1 MTEFRPFFDLIIGPA
16 GAIALLMLT
25 VVGVVRGWWYA
36 GSYVRKMIAE
46 HESREQKLEADR
58 DRWQEMA
65 LGLLQ
70 TTDKAV
76 TMVEKPLA

>member
-1 MTEFRPFFDLIIGPA
+1 MTFDQFFDLTIGPA
-16 GAIALLMLT
+16 GAVLLLL
-25 VVGVVRGWWYA
+25 VAVIGVYRGWWYP
-36 GSYVRKMIAE
+36 GFQVRKMQADHQAVID
-46 HESREQKLEADR
+46 KLEADR

-76 TMVEKPLA
+76 TMVEQPPP